1 MAVCYLHPARE
12 TGLACSNCGRPICP
26 ECATQT
32 PVGLRCPECAGRRTR
47 SPRAGFNLPNEPWV
61 TRALIAVN
69 VALFLVTNRIA
80 GGGIGFGNASLTPL
94 AQKMWLDGPDVASGE
109 WYRLIS
115 SSFLHYGILH
125 IAFNMYVLY
134 IVGTALERYIG
145 SLRFA
150 MVYFVSALAGAFGAL
165 LLTPNAATGGASGAI
180 FGVMGALFVLERQR
194 GVQLMGGTVGGLI
207 VINLLLSFA
216 VAGISIG
223 GHIGGLIGGGLTAF
237 ALSGYGR
244 GHIAYG
250 KLGLAPA
257 LGVAAIAAVSVIGSL
272 AIVG

>member
-1 MAVCYLHPARE
+1 V
-12 TGLACSNCGRPICP
+12 
-26 ECATQT
+26 TQT
-32 PVGLRCPECAGRRTR
+32 PVGLRCPECSGRRTR
-47 SPRAGFNLPNEPWV
+47 TQRAGFNLPNEPWV

-69 VALFLVTNRIA
+69 VAIFLVTNRIA

-94 AQKMWLDGPDVASGE
+94 AQKMWLDGPDVAAGE

-125 IAFNMYVLY
+125 IGFNMYVLY

-145 SLRFA
+145 SLRFGL
-150 MVYFVSALAGAFGAL
+150 VYFVSALAGSFGAL

-194 GVQLMGGTVGGLI
+194 GIQLMGGTVGGLI

-250 KLGLAPA
+250 RLGLASA